1 MNLILKKA
9 KNLSKDYSIVFV
21 LIVMM
26 IFFSIT
32 SPYFMTKN
40 NMINILFQ
48 SATIAIAALGM
59 AVCMIS
65 GNFDLS
71 LGQNIC
77 LSSIVAAKLMKD
89 VGTPIVIA
97 VLAGV
102 ALSVLVGA
110 CNGVLITYCRIP
122 AFMATLGMMNIC
134 KGMARIISNAVPISK
149 LPAGI
154 RQIGT
159 GYLGPIPNCVIILLV
174 LYIVMAYL
182 TENSKFFRCIYQI
195 GGNENAAYYSGI
207 NVRKYRIATYML
219 CGFFAS
225 ISAFLLYTKL
235 DSATL
240 TNGGSYEFDAVI
252 ACVIGGI
259 SLTGGKGKIFNA
271 LFGSIFLITFFNGM
285 TMLSVD
291 SFWQDV
297 IKGVV
302 LLLSM
307 GVDVYRSR
315 AKD

>member
-32 SPYFMTKN
+32 SPYFMTKT

-59 AVCMIS
+59 AICMIS

-89 VGTPIVIA
+89 VGTPVVLA
-97 VLAGV
+97 VLAGI

-174 LYIVMAYL
+174 LYLLMAYL

-207 NVRKYRIATYML
+207 NVRKYRIFTYML

-315 AKD
+315 TKD

>member
-32 SPYFMTKN
+32 NPYFMTKN